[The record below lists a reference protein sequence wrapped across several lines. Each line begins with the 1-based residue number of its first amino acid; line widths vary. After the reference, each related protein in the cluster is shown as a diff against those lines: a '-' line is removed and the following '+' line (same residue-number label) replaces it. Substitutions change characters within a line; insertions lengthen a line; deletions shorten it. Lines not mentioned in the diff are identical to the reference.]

1 MDAIYRRSA
10 GEIAAIE
17 SVLGIDAALKRMTSA
32 LVEQENSFTLRVSG
46 YAEEDFAAALR
57 QYVFEHPDQIAEAP
71 EITADVYPN
80 RGYVRVV
87 EVHYVYRSNH
97 DALRRMRTEANAVLD
112 SACAYFR
119 YSTEPDQTVRLMYY
133 YLNSRFH
140 YVQKDDASVYTLL
153 CEGESNSFTMSSV
166 LSYLCNQAE
175 IPCYPVEGLKD
186 GEPWYWNVI
195 EFEDGFRHVDFQT
208 QALSEGSVRFL
219 TDDEM
224 EGYEWDRDSV
234 PACSLAAE
242 DETEG

>member
-1 MDAIYRRSA
+1 MDSTSIMREQKVPRLLVTYSA
-10 GEIAAIE
+10 P
-17 SVLGIDAALKRMTSA
+17 
-32 LVEQENSFTLRVSG
+32 
-46 YAEEDFAAALR
+46 
-57 QYVFEHPDQIAEAP
+57 VF
-71 EITADVYPN
+71 
-80 RGYVRVV
+80 
-87 EVHYVYRSNH
+87 
-97 DALRRMRTEANAVLD
+97 
-112 SACAYFR
+112 
-119 YSTEPDQTVRLMYY
+119 
-133 YLNSRFH
+133 
-140 YVQKDDASVYTLL
+140 
-153 CEGESNSFTMSSV
+153 

-234 PACSLAAE
+234 PACTLAAE